1 MMREGGCL
9 ALSLSHLHR
18 LMCPSCSA
26 SVIHA
31 ALWRCAFKSTMQ
43 ARTGFSCLREVINK
57 ATAVPL
63 WEPPPPRYGESQPK
77 EILRSLQRSVGSFF
91 DAYDCRPIIAGSG
104 GAKQAC

>member
-1 MMREGGCL
+1 MMREGGYL
-9 ALSLSHLHR
+9 ALSFVYLHR

-43 ARTGFSCLREVINK
+43 ARTGFSCLRGAINK

-63 WEPPPPRYGESQPK
+63 WEPPPFRYGESQPK
-77 EILRSLQRSVGSFF
+77 ETLRPLQR
-91 DAYDCRPIIAGSG
+91 
-104 GAKQAC
+104 